1 LLAPPPF
8 FKAKGKRMTS
18 QQIELERD
26 GAVLVVTLNNP
37 KTRNSLTSELRD
49 ELGEAIKQA
58 SKDRT
63 VRAVLLAANGPSFCA
78 GGDFKMLEVA
88 SDPWSVHRRFSALK
102 DWLIP
107 LITLEKP
114 LVVAVNGHAA
124 GGGMGLALCGDI
136 LLAGEDAK
144 FMAAFFRLGA
154 VPDIGIMYHLPRL
167 IGMARAKAFL
177 FGNQT
182 WTAQEALAQGLV
194 TEVCANDTLKEQ
206 ALAEA
211 HRLAKGPS
219 EVMGLAKLL
228 MARSFETGLH
238 DMFAFE
244 GLGQALAMSS
254 CEFKE
259 GLSAA
264 VERRDADFIAS
275 SNRE

>member
-1 LLAPPPF
+1 
-8 FKAKGKRMTS
+8 MTS
-18 QQIELERD
+18 QQIELGRD

-63 VRAVLLAANGPSFCA
+63 VRAVLLAANGLSFCA

-154 VPDIGIMYHLPRL
+154 VRSS
-167 IGMARAKAFL
+167 
-177 FGNQT
+177 
-182 WTAQEALAQGLV
+182 V
-194 TEVCANDTLKEQ
+194 TC
-206 ALAEA
+206 
-211 HRLAKGPS
+211 
-219 EVMGLAKLL
+219 
-228 MARSFETGLH
+228 
-238 DMFAFE
+238 
-244 GLGQALAMSS
+244 
-254 CEFKE
+254 
-259 GLSAA
+259 
-264 VERRDADFIAS
+264 
-275 SNRE
+275 